1 VSVEVR
7 PATEDDVLA
16 LHDRL
21 RPEDEA
27 EVKAACG
34 HSPMKSLLH
43 GLQHGKCW
51 TVEYEGRPAA
61 MFGVIKST
69 LDPTIGYVWLVGS
82 KDIEAFPI
90 TFLRQSKEW
99 LEKVAAD
106 YDLVTNM
113 VDCRNT
119 VHLRW
124 LRWLEFELGRVVDRF
139 GVEERPFV
147 SATYYACEYRQKETS

>member
-1 VSVEVR
+1 MSVEVR

-69 LDPTIGYVWLVGS
+69 LDPTIGYVWLLGS
-82 KDIEAFPI
+82 PDIDEFPV
-90 TFLRQSKEW
+90 TFLRQSEQW
-99 LEKVAAD
+99 LLTAAEG
-106 YDLVTNM
+106 YEVLTNY
-113 VDCRNT
+113 VDCRNS
-119 VHLRW
+119 VHLKW
-124 LRWLEFELGRVVDRF
+124 LRWLGFALGRVIDKF

-147 SATYYACEYRQKETS
+147 QASYYVKQYHV